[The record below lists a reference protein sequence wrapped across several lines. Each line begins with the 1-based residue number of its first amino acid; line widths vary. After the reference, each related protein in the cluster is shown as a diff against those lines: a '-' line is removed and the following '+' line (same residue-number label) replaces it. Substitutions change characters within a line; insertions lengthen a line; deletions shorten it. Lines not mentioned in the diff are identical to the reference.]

1 MRKRLLVVT
10 GALLGALLLSAVL
23 IALFGTVSLSVKE
36 ADATG
41 AVLTLQNITLAE
53 LTYGADY
60 SLEQLVDGDW
70 MEMEP
75 QLENFAFAAVG
86 YSLPPLFRK
95 TIPVNWETVYGKLAE
110 GDYRLVK
117 QIRIGDT
124 TRRLTAAFH
133 VPGQT

>member
-60 SLEQLVDGDW
+60 SLEQLVDGEW
-70 MEMEP
+70 VEMEP

-86 YSLPPLFRK
+86 YSLPSLFRK
-95 TIPVNWETVYGKLAE
+95 TIPVDWETVYGKLAE